1 MGSYILFHFVF
12 SISFR
17 LTLWYNHIF
26 KFFKWFVFWMVC
38 SHPFA
43 LFCWWVFIA
52 SCHFTV
58 SKLQGCPAVSSSVH
72 AWVTLHS
79 ICSANVKSD
88 FLTLPTVFE
97 GLWVFFSL
105 TSYLQLEILYVLNL
119 WVFFSLT
126 SYLQLEIL
134 YVLNLPAPLFF
145 LCTKRVVGNESS
157 VQAVSD
163 DLGSCAFFLRFY
175 YISGSRV
182 HFS

>member
-119 WVFFSLT
+119 
-126 SYLQLEIL
+126 
-134 YVLNLPAPLFF
+134 PAPLFF

>member
-43 LFCWWVFIA
+43 RFCWWVFIA

-119 WVFFSLT
+119 
-126 SYLQLEIL
+126 
-134 YVLNLPAPLFF
+134 PALLFF

>member
-17 LTLWYNHIF
+17 LTLLYNHIF

-43 LFCWWVFIA
+43 LFCWWVFVA

-58 SKLQGCPAVSSSVH
+58 SKLQGCRAVSSSIVH

-79 ICSANVKSD
+79 IFSANVKSD

-97 GLWVFFSL
+97 GLWFF
-105 TSYLQLEILYVLNL
+105 
-119 WVFFSLT
+119 FFPT

-134 YVLNLPAPLFF
+134 YVLNLPTPLFF

>member
-17 LTLWYNHIF
+17 LTLLYNHIF

-43 LFCWWVFIA
+43 LFCWWVFVA

-58 SKLQGCPAVSSSVH
+58 SKLQGCRAVSSSIVH

-79 ICSANVKSD
+79 IFSANVKSD

-97 GLWVFFSL
+97 GLWFFFFFPLPTYSLRFCMSLTYPPPFFSC
-105 TSYLQLEILYVLNL
+105 VLKE
-119 WVFFSLT
+119 WWGM
-126 SYLQLEIL
+126 
-134 YVLNLPAPLFF
+134 
-145 LCTKRVVGNESS
+145 RVVCRLCQMTWGL
-157 VQAVSD
+157 V
-163 DLGSCAFFLRFY
+163 L
-175 YISGSRV
+175 
-182 HFS
+182 FSWDFITYPVREFILVN